1 MALHEKLKTE
11 KSCPFWFGSLAT
23 LGCYNFWKAE
33 NLRCNLLLAF
43 SDDSSSYLWR
53 SGVSQLEDPTHPL
66 DSLSKWL
73 DSSRLLLPLKLFKH
87 PKTDWTSTDPR
98 WPQWCQMKLMSL
110 NDLPLAVLLDGS
122 ECRSFSTWTNHFGE
136 TTFGHCYSFQN
147 SIPSVSVHGGKS
159 LDRAPHNCKN
169 WLGQKFGDLSHSN
182 RKMSKFPF
190 SNWENGTT
198 FFLFVGWC
206 KVSFPS
212 SKPPKNPHHSTCR
225 GPAHWPFRW
234 SLDFI
239 RWKDDWLSRCGWI
252 TIHVFQSW
260 RLYRLGASWRFEF

>member
-1 MALHEKLKTE
+1 MPNETYEFEWSTFSSPAWWIWMQKLFNLNK
-11 KSCPFWFGSLAT
+11 PFWGD
-23 LGCYNFWKAE
+23 NFWS
-33 NLRCNLLLAF
+33 LLLI
-43 SDDSSSYLWR
+43 
-53 SGVSQLEDPTHPL
+53 
-66 DSLSKWL
+66 
-73 DSSRLLLPLKLFKH
+73 
-87 PKTDWTSTDPR
+87 PKFHTIRVCPWGEIS
-98 WPQWCQMKLMSL
+98 WPS
-110 NDLPLAVLLDGS
+110 
-122 ECRSFSTWTNHFGE
+122 
-136 TTFGHCYSFQN
+136 
-147 SIPSVSVHGGKS
+147 
-159 LDRAPHNCKN
+159 PHNCKN